1 MPNIYQN
8 IGSNKRSTVVIMVLF
23 VAVISFL
30 GWFVGN
36 YFYDG
41 SGVSFL
47 ALALVFSGLSGLV
60 SYYTSDSIVLTISKA
75 KEVSPQEAPDL
86 HKLVENM
93 CIASGIP
100 KPKVYIITDTSM
112 NAFATGRDPNHS
124 SICFTTGI
132 IQRLEK
138 RELEGVVAHE
148 MSHIGNFDTRLMCI
162 VSVLVGTISLLSNWM
177 TRGFFFKG
185 KRRSSGSSDGE
196 LGGIL
201 FLIGLVL
208 LIVSPLISTLI
219 KLAVNRQREYLA
231 DSTAALIT
239 RYPKGLADALKKIS
253 QDTEILEAANS
264 ATAHMYIADPVR
276 TGLKSSISTL
286 FDTHPSIQERIRRL
300 ESM

>member
-8 IGSNKRSTVVIMVLF
+8 IGSNKRGTFIVMVLF
-23 VAVISFL
+23 VCIVSFL
-30 GWFVGN
+30 GWFIGN

-41 SGVSFL
+41 SGTFFL
-47 ALALVFSGLSGLV
+47 SIALIFSGLSGFI
-60 SYYTSDSIVLTISKA
+60 SYYTSDSIVLAISKA
-75 KEVSPQEAPDL
+75 KEVTKQEVPDL
-86 HKLVENM
+86 INLVENM

-100 KPKVYIITDTSM
+100 KPKVYIIDDTSM
-112 NAFATGRDPNHS
+112 NAFATGRDPKHS

-162 VSVLVGTISLLSNWM
+162 VSVLVGTVSLLSNWM

-185 KRRSSGSSDGE
+185 KRRDSSSSE

-201 FLIGLVL
+201 FLVGLVL
-208 LIVSPLISTLI
+208 LILSPIISTLI
-219 KLAVNRQREYLA
+219 KLAINRKREFLA

-239 RYPKGLADALKKIS
+239 RHPKGLADALRKLA
-253 QDTEILEAANS
+253 QDTEVLEAANS
-264 ATAHMYIADPVR
+264 ATAHMYIADPIR
-276 TGLKSSISTL
+276 TRLKSSISTL
-286 FDTHPSIQERIRRL
+286 FDTHPPIEERIRRL
-300 ESM
+300 EAM

>member
-8 IGSNKRSTVVIMVLF
+8 IGSNKRSTVVIVVLF
-23 VAVISFL
+23 VVVISFL
-30 GWFVGN
+30 AWFVGD
-36 YFYDG
+36 YFFDG
-41 SGVSFL
+41 SGISFL
-47 ALALVFSGLSGLV
+47 GFALIFSGISGLF
-60 SYYTSDSIVLTISKA
+60 SYYTSDSLVLAISRA
-75 KEVSPQEAPDL
+75 KEVTKQEAPDL
-86 HKLVENM
+86 HNLVENM
-93 CIASGIP
+93 CIASGIS
-100 KPKVYIITDTSM
+100 KPKVYIINDSSM
-112 NAFATGRDPNHS
+112 NAFATGRDPKHS

-162 VSVLVGTISLLSNWM
+162 VSVLVGTVSLLSNWM

-185 KRRSSGSSDGE
+185 RRRSSNSSGE

-201 FLIGLVL
+201 FLVGLML
-208 LIVSPLISTLI
+208 LILSPLISTLI
-219 KLAVNRQREYLA
+219 KVAINRKREYLA

-239 RYPKGLADALKKIS
+239 RYPKGLAEALRKIS

-286 FDTHPSIQERIRRL
+286 FDTHPPIEERIRRL
-300 ESM
+300 EAM

>member
-8 IGSNKRSTVVIMVLF
+8 IGSNKRSTVVIMILF
-23 VAVISFL
+23 VVVISFL
-30 GWFVGN
+30 AWFVGN
-36 YFYDG
+36 YFFEG

-47 ALALVFSGLSGLV
+47 GFALVFSGISGLF
-60 SYYTSDSIVLTISKA
+60 SYYTSDSLVLAISNA
-75 KEVSPQEAPDL
+75 KEVTKQEAPDL
-86 HKLVENM
+86 HNLVENM
-93 CIASGIP
+93 CIASGIS
-100 KPKVYIITDTSM
+100 KPKVYIINDSSM
-112 NAFATGRDPNHS
+112 NAFATGRDPKHS

-132 IQRLEK
+132 VQRLEK

-162 VSVLVGTISLLSNWM
+162 VCVLVGTVSLLSNWM

-185 KRRSSGSSDGE
+185 RRRSSSDGE
-196 LGGIL
+196 IGGIL
-201 FLIGLVL
+201 FLVGLVL
-208 LIVSPLISTLI
+208 LILSPLISTLI
-219 KLAVNRQREYLA
+219 KLAINRKREFLA

-239 RYPKGLADALKKIS
+239 RYPKGLADALRKIS

-264 ATAHMYIADPVR
+264 ATAHMYIADPIR

-286 FDTHPSIQERIRRL
+286 FDTHPPIEERIRRL